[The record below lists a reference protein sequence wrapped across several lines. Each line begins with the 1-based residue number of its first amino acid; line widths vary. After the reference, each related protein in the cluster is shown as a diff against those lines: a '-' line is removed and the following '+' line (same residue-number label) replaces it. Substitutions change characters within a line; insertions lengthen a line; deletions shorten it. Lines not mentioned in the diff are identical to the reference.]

1 MNLPV
6 VVDVTIGLVFIYLIL
21 SLLASEIQELIT
33 TLLQWRAKHLKTSI
47 ELLLAGGSETEKSD
61 ISSEKPDI
69 NKAKTDIDKAKELVQ
84 KLYSDPL
91 INTLN
96 QQAQE
101 EIEKQFR
108 QITKS
113 IDKKGLGEKQSG
125 PSYLPSETFA
135 ITLLD
140 TLKIPQLITY
150 VKHPSEE
157 LKTNLYMILE
167 SYKEIKTGVNDET
180 KESESY
186 KKITKIYGDF
196 DAKFIKFVNEDLK
209 DLPDNVP
216 HNLIKSLAVIA
227 ERSRIKIG
235 DLTEEINQF
244 KNEVE
249 TWFDRS
255 MARASG
261 VYKRNAK
268 GVAILIGISIAI
280 LTNTDTFHLIKRLS
294 QDSVIRSTITQ
305 SASQRIDYI
314 KDPEARKQI
323 EKVLGDTSVPIG
335 WQNINQQF
343 ELLDVK
349 DSNNGKV
356 LLIRIWQGFK
366 LICGWIVSGLAIAM
380 GAPFWFDILNK
391 VVNVR
396 NAGPKPAAYTKDQ
409 PSQK

>member
-1 MNLPV
+1 MTLPV
-6 VVDVTIGLVFIYLIL
+6 VVDITIGSVFIYLIL

-33 TLLQWRAKHLKTSI
+33 TCLQWRAKHLKNSI
-47 ELLLAGGSETEKSD
+47 ELLLAGGSETEESD
-61 ISSEKPDI
+61 IT
-69 NKAKTDIDKAKELVQ
+69 NARNLVQ
-84 KLYSDPL
+84 KLYNDPL

-96 QQAQE
+96 QQAKE
-101 EIEKQFR
+101 KIERQFR
-108 QITKS
+108 ENPKS
-113 IDKKGLGEKQSG
+113 SNKKALGEKQSG

-140 TLKIPQLITY
+140 TLKIPQLVNY
-150 VKHPSEE
+150 VKHPSEDSQ
-157 LKTNLYMILE
+157 TNLHMILG
-167 SYKEIKTGVNDET
+167 SYKELKIGVNDRN
-180 KESESY
+180 SESY
-186 KKITKIYGDF
+186 KKIQTIYGDI
-196 DAKFIKFVNEDLK
+196 DQKFRDFVNQE
-209 DLPDNVP
+209 LPDDVP
-216 HNLIKSLAVIA
+216 DNLIKSLAVLA
-227 ERSRIKIG
+227 QRSRIKIS

-255 MARASG
+255 MDRTSG

-268 GVAILIGISIAI
+268 GVAIIIGISIAI

-305 SASQRIDYI
+305 SASQRTDYI
-314 KDPEARKQI
+314 KDPEARREI
-323 EKVLGDTSVPIG
+323 EKLLANASIPIG

-343 ELLDVK
+343 ELLDTR
-349 DSNNGKV
+349 DSNRGNA
-356 LLIRIWQGFK
+356 LLITIWQGFR

-391 VVNVR
+391 VINVR
-396 NAGPKPAAYTKDQ
+396 NSGPKPVAYTKDQ

>member
-6 VVDVTIGLVFIYLIL
+6 VVDITLGLVFIYLIL
-21 SLLASEIQELIT
+21 SLLASEIQELIA
-33 TLLQWRAKHLKTSI
+33 TLLQWRAKHLKLSI
-47 ELLLAGGSETEKSD
+47 ELLLSGGSESDKSD
-61 ISSEKPDI
+61 II
-69 NKAKTDIDKAKELVQ
+69 NAIKLVQ
-84 KLYSDPL
+84 TLYNDPL

-96 QQAQE
+96 QQTKVKV
-101 EIEKQFR
+101 EKHFR
-108 QITKS
+108 KLTRNPDEQVI
-113 IDKKGLGEKQSG
+113 EKQSG

-140 TLKIPQLITY
+140 TLKIPQLVNY
-150 VKHPSEE
+150 VKYPSEE
-157 LKTNLYMILE
+157 TRTNLHLILA
-167 SYKEIKTGVNDET
+167 SYKELKKGINDPT
-180 KESESY
+180 SASY
-186 KKITKIYGDF
+186 TKIQEVYGDI
-196 DAKFIKFVNEDLK
+196 DQKFIDFINNE
-209 DLPDNVP
+209 LPDEVP
-216 HNLIKSLAVIA
+216 DSLIKSLAVIA
-227 ERSRIKIG
+227 QRSRIKVG

-255 MARASG
+255 MDRASG

-268 GVAILIGISIAI
+268 GVAILIGISIAF

-294 QDSVIRSTITQ
+294 EDSVIRSTIAQ

-314 KDPEARKQI
+314 NDPAARRDI
-323 EKVLGDTSVPIG
+323 EKLLGNASIPIG

-343 ELLDVK
+343 ELLDTTK
-349 DSNNGKV
+349 SNQV
-356 LLIRIWQGFK
+356 YIRISQVIK

-391 VVNVR
+391 IINVR
-396 NAGPKPAAYTKDQ
+396 NAGPKPVAYTKDQ

>member
-6 VVDVTIGLVFIYLIL
+6 VVDITIGLVFIYLIL
-21 SLLASEIQELIT
+21 SLIASEIQELIAT
-33 TLLQWRAKHLKTSI
+33 CLQWRAKHLKNSI
-47 ELLLAGGSETEKSD
+47 ELLLAGGSETEESD
-61 ISSEKPDI
+61 IT
-69 NKAKTDIDKAKELVQ
+69 KAKKLVD
-84 KLYSDPL
+84 KLYADPL

-96 QQAQE
+96 QQAKE
-101 EIEKQFR
+101 KIEKQFR
-108 QITKS
+108 EISKS
-113 IDKKGLGEKQSG
+113 LDKKGLGEKQSG

-140 TLKIPQLITY
+140 TLKIPQLINH
-150 VKHPSEE
+150 VKHPSEDA
-157 LKTNLYMILE
+157 KTNLHIILAF
-167 SYKEIKTGVNDET
+167 YKELKKGVNNQN
-180 KESESY
+180 SEEY
-186 KKITKIYGDF
+186 KTIQTIYGDI
-196 DAKFIKFVNEDLK
+196 DQKFIDFVNK
-209 DLPDNVP
+209 DLPDDVP
-216 HNLIKSLAVIA
+216 DNLIKSLGVIA
-227 ERSRIKIG
+227 QRSRIKIS
-235 DLTEEINQF
+235 DLTQEMNQF
-244 KNEVE
+244 QNEVE

-255 MARASG
+255 MDRASG

-268 GVAILIGISIAI
+268 GVAVLIGISVAI
-280 LTNTDTFHLIKRLS
+280 FSNTDTFHLVNRLS
-294 QDSVIRSTITQ
+294 QDSAIRSAITQ
-305 SASQRIDYI
+305 SASQRADFI
-314 KDPEARKQI
+314 KDPEARRQI

-396 NAGPKPAAYTKDQ
+396 NAGPKPVAYTKDQ
-409 PSQK
+409 PPQK